1 MSTYRSSELYLTR
14 EIWSAL
20 NTCRSEHE
28 PIEAMA
34 ERYLRECLSRD
45 FPGIFEVLDSCS
57 DEIDQ
62 AKKKN
67 KERLNEWQRTL
78 PAKPTP

>member
-1 MSTYRSSELYLTR
+1 MVRASEVYITR

-28 PIEAMA
+28 PIEALA

-45 FPGIFEVLDSCS
+45 FPGIFECLEACS
-57 DEIDQ
+57 TEIEQ

-67 KERLNEWQRTL
+67 KEKLDAWQRSL
-78 PAKPTP
+78 PPKPIT